1 MKRVRSIL
9 IGMMAM
15 AIPMMA
21 MGTWDSV
28 SSERGSA
35 AGVLSDNYQYT
46 LAILFYPQRECMPI
60 MTVTATAEGM
70 ADEEMN
76 IVPTPLV
83 IDVDGEI
90 WMSTKIA
97 RDVHD
102 GVLQYSIID
111 LPPKALTSLAVGK
124 SARVYVGKIDDA
136 FNLDGSKDAI
146 FQAIDKCLAMTPEEP
161 QQKVPTFHTPRKY
174 TVL

>member
-1 MKRVRSIL
+1 MNKVRNIL
-9 IGMMAM
+9 IGMMTM
-15 AIPMMA
+15 VIPMMA

-28 SSERGSA
+28 SSHRGSA
-35 AGVLSDNYQYT
+35 AGVLSDNHQHT

-60 MTVTATAEGM
+60 MTLTATAEGM
-70 ADEEMN
+70 ANEEMN
-76 IVPTPLV
+76 VVPTPLV

-102 GVLQYSIID
+102 GVLRYSIID
-111 LPPKALTSLAVGK
+111 LPPKTLASLAIGK

-136 FNLDGSKDAI
+136 FNLEGSKDAI
-146 FQAIDKCLAMTPEEP
+146 FQAIDKCLGMVVEEP